1 MSVRPA
7 LLLSFTLLA
16 IPHTLAAQPTQ
27 ALPRSELCT
36 QKNAVETINQQVL
49 ASRTFDDAVNRIAVL
64 IRAADLLWPY
74 QKDKAMA
81 IFNEA
86 FELATQN
93 YKEVGDP
100 ERRVGTGQFAARIE
114 VPDQRHK
121 VVAALAKRNPLAAS
135 RLLEQIIQ
143 DDQKVAEEKSSNAN
157 ASRSGEKILTL
168 ARNLAAQDPVSAMN
182 FARTSFRY
190 KATFYLPSFL
200 FDLAKTN
207 SNAADRFYEEA
218 LNNYSSAPMDQFL
231 FLSSY
236 PFGNAREAGDM
247 PGSAHYPIPEG
258 FKPNVTLQRAF
269 VQRLLS
275 RVQAALE
282 SPVDNSENYR
292 PSDLAQMWLALT
304 RLEKQI
310 AISLP
315 DINDAAGQAKEKVFA
330 LLNPTSQ
337 RRVSGTITR
346 EGQPKKT
353 FDELIEAAEKQTDV
367 ATRDRDLTLAITGS
381 SKDETTERVLNVIDK
396 ISDSSIRESLTNWVY
411 LFRAQALT
419 REKKFDEARKLAV
432 KVPELDQ
439 RAYLFSQI
447 AEGSLKEAEDQTQA
461 RELLNEIA
469 AASAKAPKTLATA
482 RALLALA
489 YLYSKIDTNRGI
501 EELGNAVRVI
511 NAIEKPDFS
520 LQFVMLKIEGK
531 NFGSYASIST
541 PGFNPETAF
550 LEIGKLDFDGTLIQ
564 ATTFADKGL
573 KSLTTLAVI
582 EPCLLAAVKAKKPA
596 PKP

>member
-1 MSVRPA
+1 
-7 LLLSFTLLA
+7 
-16 IPHTLAAQPTQ
+16 
-27 ALPRSELCT
+27 
-36 QKNAVETINQQVL
+36 
-49 ASRTFDDAVNRIAVL
+49 
-64 IRAADLLWPY
+64 
-74 QKDKAMA
+74 
-81 IFNEA
+81 
-86 FELATQN
+86 
-93 YKEVGDP
+93 
-100 ERRVGTGQFAARIE
+100 
-114 VPDQRHK
+114 
-121 VVAALAKRNPLAAS
+121 
-135 RLLEQIIQ
+135 
-143 DDQKVAEEKSSNAN
+143 
-157 ASRSGEKILTL
+157 
-168 ARNLAAQDPVSAMN
+168 
-182 FARTSFRY
+182 
-190 KATFYLPSFL
+190 
-200 FDLAKTN
+200 
-207 SNAADRFYEEA
+207 
-218 LNNYSSAPMDQFL
+218 
-231 FLSSY
+231 
-236 PFGNAREAGDM
+236 
-247 PGSAHYPIPEG
+247 
-258 FKPNVTLQRAF
+258 
-269 VQRLLS
+269 
-275 RVQAALE
+275 
-282 SPVDNSENYR
+282 
-292 PSDLAQMWLALT
+292 MWLALT

-310 AISLP
+310 ATSLP

-346 EGQPKKT
+346 EGQPKKS

-550 LEIGKLDFDGTLIQ
+550 LEIGKLDFDGTLSQ

-582 EPCLLAAVKAKKPA
+582 EPCLLPTVKAKKPA